1 MTSTFRHVTTSR
13 RTGLQSQSVR
23 RGALRWLRNGG
34 PAAIGFALPA
44 VLVFGLFNWYPIVSA
59 VRMSFQSTNLVTDPI
74 WVGLANFDYVLGD
87 PLFWIAMRN
96 SFVFTALALVIAFP
110 LPIILATL
118 ISEIRRRRSL
128 YAVLAYLPVVV
139 PPVVAIL
146 LWRAMYQPDETG
158 VINSLLGIVGI
169 EPLGWLSDRD
179 LAMPAI
185 VIEFVW
191 ASIGA
196 NVIIYIAALALVPP
210 ELYEAAELD
219 GASVLKR
226 AWHVTLPQLRGV
238 MLVMF
243 LLTMLGTL
251 QVFAEPYI
259 FTGGGPENATVS
271 ILLLIYRYAFAN
283 NDFGAATAASVILAL
298 VLAAISTAYAL
309 ATRRWSTS

>member
-1 MTSTFRHVTTSR
+1 MAAQPATSR
-13 RTGLQSQSVR
+13 RTGAHARPAR
-23 RGALRWLRNGG
+23 RGAIRWLRNGG

-44 VLVFGLFNWYPIVSA
+44 LLIFGLFNWYPIVSA
-59 VRMSFQSTNLVTDPI
+59 VRMSFQSTNLVSAPT
-74 WVGLANFDYVLGD
+74 WVGLENFEYVLGD
-87 PLFWIAMRN
+87 PLFGVAMRN
-96 SFVFTALALVIAFP
+96 TLVFTALALVIVFP
-110 LPIILATL
+110 LPILLATV
-118 ISEIRRRRSL
+118 ISEIRRRRSV
-128 YAVLAYLPVVV
+128 YAVLVYLPVVV

-158 VINSLLGIVGI
+158 VINSLLGLIGI
-169 EPLGWLSDRD
+169 EPLGWLSDRN

-185 VIEFVW
+185 VVEFIW

-196 NVIIYIAALALVPP
+196 NVIIYIAALSQVPR

-219 GASVLKR
+219 GASIPRR
-226 AWHVTLPQLRGV
+226 AWHVTMPQLRGV

-243 LLTMLGTL
+243 LLTLLGTL

-259 FTGGGPENATVS
+259 FTGGGPENATVT

-298 VLAAISTAYAL
+298 ALAAISIAYAA
-309 ATRRWSTS
+309 ATRKWGTS